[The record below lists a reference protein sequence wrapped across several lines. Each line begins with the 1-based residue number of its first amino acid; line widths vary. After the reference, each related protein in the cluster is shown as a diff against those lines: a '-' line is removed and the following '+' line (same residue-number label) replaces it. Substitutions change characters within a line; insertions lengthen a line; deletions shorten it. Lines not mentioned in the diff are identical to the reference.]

1 MKLTLQKKEYTL
13 KSYNHWYWYLLLFIF
28 VAIIANIIFSF
39 RGVLLGYETYSI
51 SSKSMEPTLEV
62 GDFITVDTRY
72 FSPKLDD
79 VIVFIYPINRKVP
92 FVMRVAAIG
101 NDTVSIEN
109 GNIIL
114 NGNAVD
120 SLSVPEDRR
129 LREYSISMKKR
140 RIPENEI
147 FLLGDWRD
155 NSNDSRFWGTVP
167 IEDIIGKVT
176 YIWYS
181 KNTSKIGTI
190 VE

>member
-1 MKLTLQKKEYTL
+1 
-13 KSYNHWYWYLLLFIF
+13 
-28 VAIIANIIFSF
+28 
-39 RGVLLGYETYSI
+39 
-51 SSKSMEPTLEV
+51 MEPTLEV